1 MISDNTKGNKY
12 HDESGKFTSGSNASE
27 KSEKKQY
34 VPKKSGSSD
43 FATEWLKSLTEPMK
57 EESPEVTNLL
67 NMLKKMN
74 AVGEEE
80 TGEEKDD
87 PLFSELEK
95 GDYVNID
102 SGLLPYEHGIES
114 SGSEDLAVDARKT
127 PEGKY
132 EVYMYLE
139 TEDGPVAGME
149 PTDNE
154 PNYVFDSYD
163 ELKEFIDG
171 GYKMTSKETEEK
183 LGEMGFGESE
193 EGGDK

>member
-1 MISDNTKGNKY
+1 MKSSNEKGNPF
-12 HDESGKFTSGSNASE
+12 HDEEGKFTSGGGASSSKKEYKPTPE
-27 KSEKKQY
+27 K
-34 VPKKSGSSD
+34 GS
-43 FATEWLKSLTEPMK
+43 FAAEWLKGLTAEAEK
-57 EESPEVTNLL
+57 EDPTSDLL

-95 GDYVNID
+95 GERINID
-102 SGLLPYEHGIES
+102 AGLLPYEYGIES
-114 SGSEDLAVDARKT
+114 SGSEDLAVDAKKT

-139 TEDGPVAGME
+139 TENGPVAGAE
-149 PTDNE
+149 ESE

-183 LGEMGFGESE
+183 LGKMGFG
-193 EGGDK
+193 GNK